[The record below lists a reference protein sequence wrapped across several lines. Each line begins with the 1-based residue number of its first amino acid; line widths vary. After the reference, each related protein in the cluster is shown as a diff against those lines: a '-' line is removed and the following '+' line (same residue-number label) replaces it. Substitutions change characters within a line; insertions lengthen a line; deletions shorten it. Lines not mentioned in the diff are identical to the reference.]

1 MSTPATS
8 TLFEPPPFPT
18 RQLLYGMALL
28 LAIAAAPFLIWPTLA
43 GRILASNFLPH
54 LYCYLGKPGLVWTHV
69 IADSCI
75 GLAYFTISATLAYL
89 VQKGRR
95 DIPFHWMFLAFGSFI
110 IACGGT
116 HFMEVVTVWIPV
128 YVLSASLKV
137 VTALVSLTT
146 AVLLPFTVPQV
157 LSLIRTAKA
166 SEAAEGRFRGLLEAA
181 PDAVVVVNRE
191 GKIVLVNA
199 QVERLFGYRREE
211 LSQQKIEMLVPHRFR
226 APHPDH
232 RTDFFNQPR
241 VRPMGAGLE
250 LYGLHKDGHEF
261 PVEISLS
268 PLETEEG
275 VLVSSAIRDI
285 SERKRAEEA
294 LQDREEKFHQMADN
308 IQEIFWMVD
317 ATTMHAIYVNPAFE
331 QITGRSRAS
340 LQEDPL
346 SYREIIHP
354 DDRTRVLSRL
364 AEAAKTGKL
373 DEKFRITRPDG
384 NIRWVA
390 AQGFPIRDAS
400 GNTYRLAGVVQD
412 ITERE
417 KTQQEL
423 LALKDELA
431 ADLAAMT
438 RLHELSTRSLAST
451 ELQPLLEEVLN
462 ATIALQNADFGTIQL
477 YNQQTRTLQIVAQHG
492 FQQDF
497 LDHFRDV
504 REDSAACGR
513 ALQLGSRVI
522 IEDVQA
528 DAAFQ
533 PHLQIAASA
542 GYRAVQSTPL
552 FSCSGQPLGVISTHF
567 RSPHRPSEHELRFT
581 DLYARQAAEIVEIK
595 QAEAR
600 LREYEKTVEGVEEM
614 IMVVD
619 RDYRY
624 VLAKRAFLNHR
635 GLAREQL
642 LGRSVPEVLNEGV
655 FEKVVKE
662 KLDECFQGKI
672 VTYELKYTYPKLGE
686 RDLFVSYFPIEGPNG
701 FDRAA
706 CVLQDI
712 TERKQAERAVL
723 RLAAIVESSDDAI
736 ISKDLNGVITSWN
749 AGAQRIFGYTEAE
762 VLGQPIT
769 IITPPE
775 LQNEEAQI
783 LQRLRTG
790 DHIQHSETVRVTKQG
805 KRVNV
810 SLTISPMQDSE
821 GRVVSASTIA
831 RDITERKLAEEALQR
846 SEAEAKARAEELA
859 AIFDAV
865 PGLALI
871 SQDPACRTIIGSR
884 AAYESLRLPYGVNI
898 SKSAP
903 EEERP
908 WNFRVVRDGQELPSS
923 ELPVQKAAATGHE
936 VRDSEITL
944 LFEDG
949 TSRDMFGNAA
959 PLLDHK
965 GDVRG
970 AVGVFV
976 DITHRKRA
984 EAKIRGLLE
993 AAPDAVVVVNRE
1005 GKIVLVNA
1013 QVERLFGYRRE
1024 ELLELEIEMLV
1035 PPRFR
1040 GQHPGHRTGFFAEPR
1055 VRPMGAGLE
1064 LYGLHKH
1071 GHEFPVEISLSPLET
1086 EEGVLVSSAIRDIT
1100 ERKRAEQALRESED
1114 RYRDL
1119 VEHSQDLLCTHDLDG
1134 KLLSANPAPARILG
1148 YEVAELLEI
1157 PMRDLIAPEYR
1168 QQFDAYLARI
1178 KTVGT
1183 DEGLLAVMTR
1193 SGERRIWEYHNT
1205 LRTDGVPFP
1214 IVRGMAHDITERLRT
1229 ENALRRSE
1237 ESYRNFIAQS
1247 SEGIFRQDLDSTI
1260 PVDLPEDELVHHILH
1275 HSYLA
1280 ECNDAMARMYGLN
1293 THQEFVGKRLTDTL
1307 DPNDP
1312 LNVELTREY
1321 IRSGFRVLE
1330 RESHEIDVLGNPK
1343 VFLNSMIGIV
1353 QHGML
1358 VRTWGIQRDITE
1370 RVKLEE
1376 ARKLAE
1382 RALQESQAELARV
1395 ARIATMGELTASIA
1409 HEINQPLAAVS
1420 TNASASLHWLA
1431 VQPPNL
1437 DEAREAMASAMRE
1450 ADRAS
1455 RVIERIRILLKKA
1468 SPELRPLDVNE
1479 VIQEVLALA
1488 HAELITGG
1496 VAVHTELS
1504 PDVPTVLGDRVQLQQ
1519 VMLNLIINAI
1529 DAMFTIKDRPRTLV
1543 IKSAMHAEGVLVEVQ
1558 DSGRG
1563 LDPRQAS
1570 RIFDSFFTTKPDGIG
1585 LGLSISRSIVEAHG
1599 GHLRA
1604 APASPQGAVFQVIL
1618 PKAA

>member
-1 MSTPATS
+1 MFGIPSGNYVGGEEDFLSRVHPDDREQVGKALKDAQQNHQPYAAECRIVWQDGTMRWIESQGKFYYAVDG
-8 TLFEPPPFPT
+8 EPE
-18 RQLLYGMALL
+18 RMLGMA
-28 LAIAAAPFLIWPTLA
+28 
-43 GRILASNFLPH
+43 
-54 LYCYLGKPGLVWTHV
+54 
-69 IADSCI
+69 
-75 GLAYFTISATLAYL
+75 
-89 VQKGRR
+89 
-95 DIPFHWMFLAFGSFI
+95 
-110 IACGGT
+110 
-116 HFMEVVTVWIPV
+116 
-128 YVLSASLKV
+128 
-137 VTALVSLTT
+137 
-146 AVLLPFTVPQV
+146 
-157 LSLIRTAKA
+157 
-166 SEAAEGRFRGLLEAA
+166 
-181 PDAVVVVNRE
+181 VN
-191 GKIVLVNA
+191 I
-199 QVERLFGYRREE
+199 
-211 LSQQKIEMLVPHRFR
+211 
-226 APHPDH
+226 
-232 RTDFFNQPR
+232 T
-241 VRPMGAGLE
+241 
-250 LYGLHKDGHEF
+250 
-261 PVEISLS
+261 
-268 PLETEEG
+268 
-275 VLVSSAIRDI
+275 
-285 SERKRAEEA
+285 ERKRAEQA
-294 LQDREEKFHQMADN
+294 LRESEDHYRALVETLPDA
-308 IQEIFWMVD
+308 IFVVSRER
-317 ATTMHAIYVNPAFE
+317 IVFVNPSAVKLLGAQRPE
-331 QITGRSRAS
+331 QIVGKDCF
-340 LQEDPL
+340 Q
-346 SYREIIHP
+346 IIHP
-354 DDRTRVLSRL
+354 DSLPSIRQRMRDSHQ
-364 AEAAKTGKL
+364 TG
-373 DEKFRITRPDG
+373 
-384 NIRWVA
+384 VA
-390 AQGFPIRDAS
+390 APPM
-400 GNTYRLAGVVQD
+400 
-412 ITERE
+412 E
-417 KTQQEL
+417 
-423 LALKDELA
+423 
-431 ADLAAMT
+431 
-438 RLHELSTRSLAST
+438 H
-451 ELQPLLEEVLN
+451 VL
-462 ATIALQNADFGTIQL
+462 IALDGSS
-477 YNQQTRTLQIVAQHG
+477 V
-492 FQQDF
+492 
-497 LDHFRDV
+497 
-504 REDSAACGR
+504 EMESAAIPILWKGSPAIEAIVRDIRGR
-513 ALQLGSRVI
+513 K
-522 IEDVQA
+522 
-528 DAAFQ
+528 
-533 PHLQIAASA
+533 
-542 GYRAVQSTPL
+542 RA
-552 FSCSGQPLGVISTHF
+552 
-567 RSPHRPSEHELRFT
+567 EE
-581 DLYARQAAEIVEIK
+581 
-595 QAEAR
+595 R
-600 LREYEKTVEGVEEM
+600 LREYEKAVEGLEEM
-614 IMVVD
+614 IVVVD

-624 VLAKRAFLNHR
+624 VLANRAFLNRH
-635 GLAREQL
+635 GLQREQL
-642 LGRSVPEVLNEGV
+642 LGRLVSEVLNPGV

-662 KLDECFQGKI
+662 KLDECFQGKV
-672 VTYELKYTYPKLGE
+672 VTYEMKYMYPQLGE
-686 RDLFVSYFPIEGPNG
+686 RDLFVSYFPIEGPHG
-701 FDRAA
+701 VDRVA

-712 TERKQAERAVL
+712 TERKLAEEAQL

-736 ISKDLNGVITSWN
+736 LSKDLNGVITSWN
-749 AGAQRIFGYTEAE
+749 AGAQAIFEYTEAE
-762 VLGQPIT
+762 VVGQPIT
-769 IITPPE
+769 IIIPPE

-783 LQRLRTG
+783 LRQLRAG
-790 DHIQHSETVRVTKQG
+790 EHIQHYETIRVTKQG
-805 KRVNV
+805 KRVDV

-821 GRVVSASTIA
+821 GRVVGASKIA
-831 RDITERKLAEEALQR
+831 RDITERKQAEEALRR

-865 PGLALI
+865 PGMALI
-871 SQDPACRTIIGSR
+871 SQDPACRTITGSR
-884 AAYESLRLPYGVNI
+884 VAYESLRLPHGVNI

-908 WNFRVVRDGQELPSS
+908 WNFRVLRDGQELPPD
-923 ELPVQKAAATGHE
+923 ELPVQKAATTGQE

-965 GDVRG
+965 GNVRG

-1035 PPRFR
+1035 PSRFR
-1040 GQHPGHRTGFFAEPR
+1040 GLHPGHRTGFFAEPR

-1064 LYGLHKH
+1064 LYGLHKD

-1100 ERKRAEQALRESED
+1100 ERKRAEAALRESED

-1119 VEHSQDLLCTHDLDG
+1119 VEHSQDLLCTHDLNG

-1157 PMRDLIAPEYR
+1157 PMRDLIAPDYR

-1178 KTVGT
+1178 KTDGT
-1183 DEGLLAVMTR
+1183 DKGLLAVLTR
-1193 SGERRIWEYHNT
+1193 TGERRIWEYHNT

-1237 ESYRNFIAQS
+1237 DSYRNFVAQS
-1247 SEGIFRQDLDSTI
+1247 SEGIFRQELDSPL

-1293 THQEFVGKRLTDTL
+1293 SHQEFVGKRLTDTL

-1312 LNVELTREY
+1312 LNVELTRDY

-1358 VRTWGIQRDITE
+1358 LRTWGIQRDVTE

-1376 ARKLAE
+1376 ARKRAE

-1409 HEINQPLAAVS
+1409 HEINQPLAAVA

-1437 DEAREAMASAMRE
+1437 DEAREAMARAMQE
-1450 ADRAS
+1450 ANRAS

-1479 VIQEVLALA
+1479 VIRDVLALA

-1519 VMLNLIINAI
+1519 VMLNLIMNAI

-1543 IKSAMHAEGVLVEVQ
+1543 IKSAMDAEGVLVEVQ

-1563 LDPRQAS
+1563 LDPKQAS

-1599 GHLRA
+1599 GRLRA
-1604 APASPQGAVFQVIL
+1604 APASPHGAVFQLIL
-1618 PKAA
+1618 PKPESVRDQVA

>member
-1 MSTPATS
+1 MGLTSSPWPAVLIGIVAVKFFLS
-8 TLFEPPPFPT
+8 LALK
-18 RQLLYGMALL
+18 QSSLLAASSGISYFLLLL
-28 LAIAAAPFLIWPTLA
+28 LATGFAIDNAIQNRLGSRPFWVFLAIADGLWALDQWLYIYYGLVLHIDVPDNSIADPALFLHIVPLMAAAAALPHRSASERKVYPT
-43 GRILASNFLPH
+43 ILNFLFLLFFWSF
-54 LYCYLGKPGLVWTHV
+54 LYGYTVLPYQYLFSNTTSYALRFDILYLLENLVLVLAVFFLTLRARAAWKSIYLNLLGASALYLLSSTVANLAIDSGGYVNGKLYGL
-69 IADSCI
+69 
-75 GLAYFTISATLAYL
+75 GLSAS
-89 VQKGRR
+89 VCW
-95 DIPFHWMFLAFGSFI
+95 F
-110 IACGGT
+110 
-116 HFMEVVTVWIPV
+116 VWIP
-128 YVLSASLKV
+128 LRARQLTGTDASATRSDGNQDSL
-137 VTALVSLTT
+137 
-146 AVLLPFTVPQV
+146 
-157 LSLIRTAKA
+157 A
-166 SEAAEGRFRGLLEAA
+166 SVWAML
-181 PDAVVVVNRE
+181 AVVVISIPIVWQLFQWNENPARQTLRLVVAVAALVGLASAAFMKEYLVKRE
-191 GKIVLVNA
+191 LAARVGSAHDQLRLAMESGKSVGWDWDVKSGRD
-199 QVERLFGYRREE
+199 VWFGDLKTMFGIPSGNYVGGEE
-211 LSQQKIEMLVPHRFR
+211 DFLSRV
-226 APHPDH
+226 HPDDRGQVGKTLKDAKQNH
-232 RTDFFNQPR
+232 QPYAAECR
-241 VRPMGAGLE
+241 IVWPDGTVRWIETQGKFYYAA
-250 LYGLHKDGHEF
+250 DGE
-261 PVEISLS
+261 PERMLGMAVNI
-268 PLETEEG
+268 T
-275 VLVSSAIRDI
+275 
-285 SERKRAEEA
+285 ERKRAEQSLRESEDHYRA
-294 LQDREEKFHQMADN
+294 LVETLPDAIFVVSRERIVF
-308 IQEIFWMVD
+308 
-317 ATTMHAIYVNPAFE
+317 VNPSAVKLLGAQRPE
-331 QITGRSRAS
+331 QIVGKDCS
-340 LQEDPL
+340 Q
-346 SYREIIHP
+346 IIHP
-354 DDRTRVLSRL
+354 DSLPSIRQRMRDSHQ
-364 AEAAKTGKL
+364 TG
-373 DEKFRITRPDG
+373 
-384 NIRWVA
+384 VA
-390 AQGFPIRDAS
+390 APPM
-400 GNTYRLAGVVQD
+400 
-412 ITERE
+412 E
-417 KTQQEL
+417 
-423 LALKDELA
+423 
-431 ADLAAMT
+431 
-438 RLHELSTRSLAST
+438 H
-451 ELQPLLEEVLN
+451 VL
-462 ATIALQNADFGTIQL
+462 IALDGSSVEMESAAIPILWKGSPAIEA
-477 YNQQTRTLQIVAQHG
+477 IV
-492 FQQDF
+492 
-497 LDHFRDV
+497 RDV
-504 REDSAACGR
+504 RGR
-513 ALQLGSRVI
+513 K
-522 IEDVQA
+522 
-528 DAAFQ
+528 
-533 PHLQIAASA
+533 
-542 GYRAVQSTPL
+542 RA
-552 FSCSGQPLGVISTHF
+552 
-567 RSPHRPSEHELRFT
+567 EE
-581 DLYARQAAEIVEIK
+581 
-595 QAEAR
+595 R
-600 LREYEKTVEGVEEM
+600 LREYEKAVEGLEEM
-614 IMVVD
+614 IVVVD

-624 VLAKRAFLNHR
+624 VLANRAFLNRH
-635 GLAREQL
+635 GLQREQL
-642 LGRSVPEVLNEGV
+642 LGRLVSEVLNPGV

-662 KLDECFQGKI
+662 KLDECFQGKV
-672 VTYELKYTYPKLGE
+672 VTYEMKYMYPQFGE
-686 RDLFVSYFPIEGPNG
+686 RDLFVSYFPIEGPHG
-701 FDRAA
+701 VDRVA

-712 TERKQAERAVL
+712 TERKLAEEAQL

-749 AGAQRIFGYTEAE
+749 AGAQAIFEYTEAE
-762 VLGQPIT
+762 VVGQPIT
-769 IITPPE
+769 IIIPPE

-783 LQRLRTG
+783 LRQLRAG
-790 DHIQHSETVRVTKQG
+790 EHIQHYETIRVTKQG

-821 GRVVSASTIA
+821 GRVVGASKIA
-831 RDITERKLAEEALQR
+831 RDITERKQAEEALRR

-865 PGLALI
+865 PGMALI
-871 SQDPACRTIIGSR
+871 SQDPACRTITGSR
-884 AAYESLRLPYGVNI
+884 VAYESLRLPHGVNI

-908 WNFRVVRDGQELPSS
+908 WNFRVLRDGQELPPD
-923 ELPVQKAAATGHE
+923 ELPVQKAATTGQE

-965 GDVRG
+965 GNVRG

-1035 PPRFR
+1035 PSRFR
-1040 GQHPGHRTGFFAEPR
+1040 GLHPGHRTGFFAEPR
-1055 VRPMGAGLE
+1055 VRPTGAGLE
-1064 LYGLHKH
+1064 LYGLHKD

-1100 ERKRAEQALRESED
+1100 ERKRAEAALRESED

-1119 VEHSQDLLCTHDLDG
+1119 VEHSQDLLCTHDLNG

-1157 PMRDLIAPEYR
+1157 PMRDLIAPDYR

-1178 KTVGT
+1178 KTAGT
-1183 DEGLLAVMTR
+1183 DKGLLAVLTR
-1193 SGERRIWEYHNT
+1193 TGERRIWEYHNT

-1237 ESYRNFIAQS
+1237 DSYRNFVAQS
-1247 SEGIFRQDLDSTI
+1247 SEGIFRQELDSPL

-1293 THQEFVGKRLTDTL
+1293 SHQEFVGKRLTDTL

-1312 LNVELTREY
+1312 LNVELTRDY

-1358 VRTWGIQRDITE
+1358 LRTWGIQRDVTE

-1376 ARKLAE
+1376 ARKRAE

-1409 HEINQPLAAVS
+1409 HEINQPLAAVA

-1437 DEAREAMASAMRE
+1437 DEAREAMARAMQE
-1450 ADRAS
+1450 ANRAS

-1479 VIQEVLALA
+1479 VIRDVLALA

-1519 VMLNLIINAI
+1519 VMLNLIMNAI

-1543 IKSAMHAEGVLVEVQ
+1543 IKSAMDAEGVLVEVQ

-1563 LDPRQAS
+1563 LDPKQAS

-1599 GHLRA
+1599 GRLRA
-1604 APASPQGAVFQVIL
+1604 APASPHGAVFQLIL
-1618 PKAA
+1618 PKPESVRDQVA